1 MASAASAAQLI
12 GEAEGLKRM
21 WETSNGLV
29 PKLHTFEKLDNG
41 NKALFI
47 SDYINLG
54 SMGGS
59 AMTRLAEKMAN
70 ELHNPEK
77 QLADVKGFG
86 FPVPTHCGVT
96 EQDNTW
102 EQDWM
107 NFWRD
112 RRLGNILDQIERKRG
127 SSASAVLELGRK
139 VQKDV
144 VPILLSNF
152 EPAPKPVLLHGDLWS
167 GNVATDSATGE
178 PILFDMSSYY
188 GHNEAEF
195 GISQMFSTLPPA
207 FYKKY
212 HSILPRS
219 EPHHEERM
227 KLYELY
233 HHLNHYLMFGGGY
246 GSGAQTIMKNL
257 LSWADTQ

>member
-1 MASAASAAQLI
+1 MTHAHHCQSRLPSFKTHTVLSVAKLHGIKMARSELVEAAVRAGLGSAESFKLSGDRLTNTATGRTYIAKMASAASAAQLI

-102 EQDWM
+102 E
-107 NFWRD
+107 
-112 RRLGNILDQIERKRG
+112 
-127 SSASAVLELGRK
+127 
-139 VQKDV
+139 
-144 VPILLSNF
+144 
-152 EPAPKPVLLHGDLWS
+152 
-167 GNVATDSATGE
+167 
-178 PILFDMSSYY
+178 
-188 GHNEAEF
+188 
-195 GISQMFSTLPPA
+195 
-207 FYKKY
+207 
-212 HSILPRS
+212 
-219 EPHHEERM
+219 
-227 KLYELY
+227 
-233 HHLNHYLMFGGGY
+233 
-246 GSGAQTIMKNL
+246 
-257 LSWADTQ
+257 